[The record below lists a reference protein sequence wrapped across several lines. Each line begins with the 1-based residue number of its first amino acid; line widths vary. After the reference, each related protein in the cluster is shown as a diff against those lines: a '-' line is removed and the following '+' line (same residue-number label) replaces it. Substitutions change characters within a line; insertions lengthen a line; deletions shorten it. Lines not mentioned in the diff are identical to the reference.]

1 MKRTSLRMR
10 QRSAVHL
17 NTHILFS
24 SMMQLSKKERQGER
38 HASFEH
44 FKFVSQYLLH
54 NCTFM
59 KNTSWEVIY
68 LDVSLLSTHFM
79 EHFLHDRAQKRMAIK
94 GFLVLELITGGE
106 LFDFIVEQHTLS
118 EKVASSFIQQI
129 LGVLD
134 YCHKR
139 GRVHFYSLA
148 ISIKEIPRNIL

>member
-1 MKRTSLRMR
+1 M
-10 QRSAVHL
+10 
-17 NTHILFS
+17 
-24 SMMQLSKKERQGER
+24 
-38 HASFEH
+38 
-44 FKFVSQYLLH
+44 
-54 NCTFM
+54 
-59 KNTSWEVIY
+59 IY

-129 LGVLD
+129 LGVLN

-139 GRVHFYSLA
+139 GRLHFYSLST
-148 ISIKEIPRNIL
+148 IDLSNYGFSFYIYKPCQKQKCGLTFKIPSTEIFVVT